1 MKVSKEQFIEFSKMF
16 NSEIPATLE
25 YRKHC
30 KVWYQYEYGK
40 QVSGTWEFES
50 SPLIPELQALRKA
63 GFKICGSNCYKPEF
77 LTYFATLEFREAL
90 KNATPRKLSSNEV
103 CWTGNVTRERW
114 TDITISI
121 ENMEFS
127 MFQDDQGSEWL
138 GYDTVV
144 RERHKA

>member
-1 MKVSKEQFIEFSKMF
+1 MKISKEKFIEFSKMF
-16 NSEIPATLE
+16 NSSIPATLE

-30 KVWYQYEYGK
+30 KVWYDYTYVK

-63 GFKICGSNCYKPEF
+63 GFQICGDNCSKPEF
-77 LTYFATLEFREAL
+77 LAYFAPDEFREAL
-90 KNATPRKLSSNEV
+90 KNAIPRNSSSDEV

-114 TDITISI
+114 TDITISV

-127 MFQDDQGSEWL
+127 MFQDGGREWL